1 MLAVMPISLRFF
13 CARHLNVPSSSNAA
27 RCHLDGALF
36 SSCTN
41 AVIAAFPSG
50 GIGEHTLFDVGIAIG
65 GVMAKRFVPQKAP
78 INRSLDRGIAILRAF
93 RPGAELLGNGELSE
107 RTGLSP
113 ATVSRLTQTLTHAG
127 YLEYDSMQRAYRLGA
142 GVLSLGHAM
151 RTGSSVLRVATP
163 LMSGLARRL
172 RINVGLA
179 VQDSDEMVYLES
191 LRSNV
196 RASQRVIV
204 SGHRVPIELTALGRA
219 FLAAAKDPE
228 RSALI
233 ARLKSKGR
241 KRWPLIERGIA
252 EAAASIKQ
260 KNYCIATWQPE
271 VTALATPIVIEGRPV
286 YVLNVSVTSDES
298 AAIWEER
305 LHQPLLDLAA
315 QIRAAIIDLELP

>member
-1 MLAVMPISLRFF
+1 MQRDATSTVRCLAR
-13 CARHLNVPSSSNAA
+13 ARTRSSSHF
-27 RCHLDGALF
+27 HLVELA
-36 SSCTN
+36 N
-41 AVIAAFPSG
+41 IPY
-50 GIGEHTLFDVGIAIG
+50 FDDRDRDWS
-65 GVMAKRFVPQKAP
+65 GVMTTRFVPQKAP

-163 LMSGLARRL
+163 LMSALARRL

-191 LRSNV
+191 LRFNV

-219 FLAAAKDPE
+219 YLAAAKEPG

-233 ARLKSKGR
+233 ARLKAKGR
-241 KRWPLIERGIA
+241 KRWPAIERGIV
-252 EAAASIKQ
+252 EAAASIERRS
-260 KNYCIATWQPE
+260 YCFATWQPE
-271 VTALATPIVIEGRPV
+271 VTALATPIVIEGRPI
-286 YVLNVSVTSDES
+286 YVVNLSVTSEEPAS
-298 AAIWEER
+298 RWVER
-305 LHQPLLDLAA
+305 LREPLLELATQIQTAIVDL
-315 QIRAAIIDLELP
+315 DHV